1 MRYFN
6 TYGPVNTAEHYVV
19 PRSELGAAIV
29 EQIVEGKYFT
39 IFAPRQMGKTTLLR
53 DLAVLLRH
61 IPDMLPIV
69 LNFEAFEGW
78 TVEQF
83 LQGFMLDLQRGLK
96 DLFIQRASGYP
107 DNVKQIFARSDSTN
121 FFELR
126 ELFVELHAALGGDR
140 LVLIIDEFDGTP
152 QAAISPLLQ
161 TWRQIYLN
169 KQPPRPIHSVVLV
182 GLQNIATLNLGRSS
196 PFNIA
201 RQARLVGFTL
211 AEVTDLFAQYTAE
224 SGQTFAPGVIE
235 EITYQT
241 AGHPFLVSR
250 LGALL
255 SEEIALDRSQ
265 PVNEGDLT
273 RAINLLQ
280 RERNYNFES
289 LIRKA
294 NPLREEVLNI
304 LFGAERAFNQNDP
317 LVHDLYMH
325 GVISETAKGFCQIAN
340 PIYSAVLLAAFRSPH
355 LSIQGAML
363 VNGYDFRPH
372 VVNGQLQIPVL
383 LARFREFMERRGRE
397 AFKISETPQ
406 EATGQYMLMAYLDV
420 VVRQVGGDLF
430 SEVHSGEGRLDL
442 IIVHKGHRYVVETK
456 IWRGPVAFEEGLTQ
470 LTDYLEQEGQGEGYY
485 VVFHARPRVYGK
497 LPFDKLEFVEQHS
510 GKNLHV
516 FVVRLGK
523 LFDELDEAT

>member
-6 TYGPVNTAEHYVV
+6 THGPVNTVEHYVV
-19 PRSELGAAIV
+19 PRTDLVAEIAA
-29 EQIVEGKYFT
+29 QIEEGKYFT

-53 DLAVLLRH
+53 DLAVVLRQAT
-61 IPDMLPIV
+61 DMLPIV

-78 TVEQF
+78 TVEEF
-83 LQGFMLDLQRGLK
+83 LQGLTLDLQRGLE
-96 DLFIQRASGYP
+96 DFLAQRTSGYSAA
-107 DNVKQIFARSDSTN
+107 VKQIFDRGAPVN

-126 ELFVELHAALGGDR
+126 ELLLQLHEAIADYR
-140 LVLIIDEFDGTP
+140 IVLIIDEFDGTP
-152 QAAISPLLQ
+152 QAAISSLLQ

-169 KQPPRPIHSVVLV
+169 QQPPRSIHSVVLV
-182 GLQNIATLNLGRSS
+182 GLQNIATLNFGRSS

-201 RQARLVGFTL
+201 RQARLVGFTV
-211 AEVTDLFAQYTAE
+211 AEVQDLFAQYTAE
-224 SGQTFAPGVIE
+224 SGQTFAPGVIA
-235 EITYQT
+235 EIHSQT
-241 AGHPFLVSR
+241 AGHPFLVNR

-255 SEEIALDRSQ
+255 TEELVTDRSQ
-265 PVNEGDLT
+265 PIQESDLT
-273 RAINLLQ
+273 HAIKLLV

-289 LIRKA
+289 LIRNA
-294 NPLREEVLNI
+294 NPRREEVLNI

-363 VNGYDFRPH
+363 VNGYDFRPN
-372 VVNGQLQIPVL
+372 VVNGQLQIPIL
-383 LARFREFMERRGRE
+383 LSRFREFMERRGRE

-430 SEVHSGEGRLDL
+430 SEVYSGEGRLDL
-442 IIVHKGHRYVVETK
+442 IIVHKGQRFVVETK
-456 IWRGPVAFEEGLTQ
+456 IWRGPVAYDEGLTQ
-470 LTDYLEQEGQGEGYY
+470 LTDYLAREGQAEGYY
-485 VVFHARPRVYGK
+485 VVFHARPRIYGK
-497 LPFDKLEFVEQHS
+497 LPFAKLEFVQQHNQ
-510 GKNLHV
+510 KTIHV

-523 LFDELDEAT
+523 LFDETEEST